1 MDWRGDEMVNDT
13 IAEKLEARG
22 FWRRAAARWL
32 DVMQHCATDAQRE
45 WISQRRKYCLSMI
58 ASPRHDNKLDIGAIN
73 RAATATQEAMGINQD
88 NSITFRSY
96 HPRSSK

>member
-1 MDWRGDEMVNDT
+1 MVNDT

-45 WISQRRKYCLSMI
+45 WISQRRKYYLSMI

-73 RAATATQEAMGINQD
+73 RAAIATQEAMGIKQD

-96 HPRSSK
+96 YPRSSK